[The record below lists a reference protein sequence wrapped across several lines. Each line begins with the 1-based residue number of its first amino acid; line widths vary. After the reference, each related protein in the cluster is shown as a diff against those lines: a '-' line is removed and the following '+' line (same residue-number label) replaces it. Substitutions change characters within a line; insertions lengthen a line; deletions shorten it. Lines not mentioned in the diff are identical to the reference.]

1 LISIWP
7 EHLFDL
13 LNCPGCIRSYELTTI
28 APGQQYPPLQTNSPV
43 IMPQY
48 QKCAG
53 SINKDRE
60 EDEGGDRGKLL
71 QDKEHEDHK
80 EGEVEV

>member
-1 LISIWP
+1 
-7 EHLFDL
+7 
-13 LNCPGCIRSYELTTI
+13 
-28 APGQQYPPLQTNSPV
+28 
-43 IMPQY
+43 MPQY